1 MNKEAGNPVVTRLE
15 SVKLVSAKLES
26 KLKSVKLENAGGGSP
41 KGEVLATLK
50 EAPGQGVA
58 PDAPS
63 EEIAGEM
70 TKVHVLL
77 VEDESLIAEII
88 DEALTD
94 AGHHVHSVSN
104 AKDALAHLSSGSR
117 VDVLF
122 TDINLPDEMDGA
134 ALAECARKSAP
145 DLSVIYA
152 SGRWGRLEELRGV
165 PNTRIL
171 QKPYSPARAC
181 EAVES
186 FVVLRDPPGRGSKAA
201 EELVLAL

>member
-26 KLKSVKLENAGGGSP
+26 KLKSVKLETAIGNPSQ
-41 KGEVLATLK
+41 GEVLTLK
-50 EAPGQGVA
+50 ETTGQSVA
-58 PDAPS
+58 PEAPS
-63 EEIAGEM
+63 EDRDR
-70 TKVHVLL
+70 VHVLL
-77 VEDESLIAEII
+77 VEDEALIAEII
-88 DEALTD
+88 GEALTD

-104 AKDALAHLSSGSR
+104 AKDALAHLASGSR
-117 VDVLF
+117 VDLLF

-134 ALAECARKSAP
+134 ALAEQARKSLP

-186 FVVLRDPPGRGSKAA
+186 FVVLRDPPGRGSKPA